1 VRKWPV
7 QRPRISKLIA
17 DGTRRCSL
25 TVLTGPPGAGETMA
39 LALWA
44 AAESR
49 TVAWV
54 SLDEFDNWPE
64 MRSNAW
70 PGEPKAGRDARQRG
84 SRRARNSS

>member
-1 VRKWPV
+1 M

-54 SLDEFDNWPE
+54 SLDEFDNRPE
-64 MRSNAW
+64 MRSNASEAGDW
-70 PGEPKAGRDARQRG
+70 PCGTAAVI
-84 SRRARNSS
+84 A